1 LTSGRLR
8 TAAALAFVVGVALMI
23 PFDYPLIL
31 AAGVF
36 FLLAFVVLGIFGLVT
51 PEQLAGEPEP
61 RERNL

>member
-8 TAAALAFVVGVALMI
+8 TAAALAFVIGDALMI
-23 PFDYPLIL
+23 PFDHPLTL